1 MATYEATSKRRCW
14 SYRIAIGWQ
23 LISMC
28 IFLYSMMSCR
38 HLISCT
44 VPCDKDVTI
53 VWPLTWP
60 LSRLLSFLVHLKGK
74 IALLY
79 SVDMYVQDFTA
90 LMFLQEFYIYL
101 YHAYKVLLLFRLFR
115 NQDLSENSSVYFLMG
130 VDKSGMC
137 FMGLLVIDF
146 FDRYWFLSNQRA
158 SSVGREP
165 RRWADC
171 LYYSAMMG
179 DKFYIINRSPFFYT
193 FHIND
198 TG

>member
-1 MATYEATSKRRCW
+1 
-14 SYRIAIGWQ
+14 
-23 LISMC
+23 MC
-28 IFLYSMMSCR
+28 IFLYSVMSCR
-38 HLISCT
+38 HLIRGT
-44 VPCDKDVTI
+44 VPRDKDVSI

-79 SVDMYVQDFTA
+79 SVDMYVQDLTV